1 MESLVQ
7 TNCLKKGIFFFILQ
21 TVFSFVLFASFRG
34 SRNLVREIDHY
45 YIQKSDS
52 VQNTNQSQK
61 SNFVK
66 NIDQSLTIPS
76 QLNESLLIILL
87 WTWPFGDHFQLNQC
101 PQCFDGNGCFFT
113 ANRSLYSGANAV
125 VFHHRDVYHS
135 KNQLPQMPRPS
146 NQYWIWFNLESPTH
160 SPNLGIMNNII
171 NLTAS
176 YRADSDIFCPYG
188 WLDKNTDVHNFTIP
202 EKTKFVAWVVSNWNP
217 NNLRVKYYEE
227 LRKYIPIDV
236 YGRNRM
242 QLPRANHTSVIS
254 TYKFYL
260 AFENSLHQDYITEK
274 LWKNSLTSGTV
285 PVVLG
290 PPRENYE
297 RFIPPDSFI
306 HVNDFKTP
314 KELADYLLKLDKD
327 NAKYQEYFKWRSI
340 FHPTPSISWVT
351 HYCKM
356 CKALKEAPSYRTIPS
371 IAKWFK

>member
-1 MESLVQ
+1 
-7 TNCLKKGIFFFILQ
+7 F
-21 TVFSFVLFASFRG
+21 
-34 SRNLVREIDHY
+34 
-45 YIQKSDS
+45 
-52 VQNTNQSQK
+52 
-61 SNFVK
+61 
-66 NIDQSLTIPS
+66 
-76 QLNESLLIILL
+76 
-87 WTWPFGDHFQLNQC
+87 
-101 PQCFDGNGCFFT
+101 
-113 ANRSLYSGANAV
+113 SGANAC

-171 NLTAS
+171 NLTKS
-176 YRADSDIFCPYG
+176 YRADSDIFCHYG

-202 EKTKFVAWVVSNWNP
+202 EKTKFVAWVVSNWSP
-217 NNLRVKYYEE
+217 HNLRVKYYEE